1 MLART
6 GARGQPRRS
15 AAWGGLTGPPDATRF
30 PPFRA
35 IALSSSCPVPHPAH
49 RSPSEPERPGPE
61 LRLAVPAR
69 SYTDGAMFPVDGL
82 LLTAAL
88 LVLAAI
94 VASKLSARV
103 GLPVLVLFV
112 AVGMLAGS
120 EGPGG
125 LAFESYPLA
134 HGVGTLALVL
144 ILFDGGLR
152 TSTAAFREVAV
163 PATLLA
169 TVGVA
174 VTSAVTGFAAAWIL
188 GLGSLEGLL
197 LGSIVG
203 STDAAAVFAVL
214 RSKGVRLR
222 PKLSSVLEVESG
234 ANDPMAVFL
243 TVCLAEL
250 LVGRR
255 EPGLG
260 LAGFFLQQMLLG
272 AVVGGAV
279 GWVATRLVNRI
290 RLGAGGLYPVLTSA
304 IALLAYGA
312 AALVGGSGF
321 LAVYLAGIVL
331 GSRRLV
337 FRNGI
342 LLFHDGMAW
351 LSQIVMFVLLGLLS
365 FPSRVFG
372 AAAEGLLIA
381 GVLMVVA
388 RPAAVALC
396 LLPLRFDWR
405 EGAFVSWVG
414 LRGAVPVVLATIPL
428 LLGVPEGT
436 RLFDVVFFVVLVSAI
451 LQGWTVPLAAR
462 LLGLQT
468 PPVPESPVTLEITS
482 LREVASDIVEVTLA
496 LDSAAAGRLVRELEL
511 PESIVIAMLVREGK
525 VVPTR
530 GSTRLEAGDH
540 VFLVLESE
548 ARALVERA
556 FGAKPP
562 AD

>member
-1 MLART
+1 
-6 GARGQPRRS
+6 
-15 AAWGGLTGPPDATRF
+15 
-30 PPFRA
+30 
-35 IALSSSCPVPHPAH
+35 
-49 RSPSEPERPGPE
+49 
-61 LRLAVPAR
+61 
-69 SYTDGAMFPVDGL
+69 MFPVDGL

-94 VASKLSARV
+94 AASKLSTRA

-125 LAFESYPLA
+125 LAFENYALA

-152 TSTAAFREVAV
+152 TSTAAFRQVAV

-174 VTSAVTGFAAAWIL
+174 VTSAVTGLAAAWIL

-214 RSKGVRLR
+214 RSKGVRLQ

-243 TVCLAEL
+243 TVCLAEI
-250 LVGRR
+250 LVGQR
-255 EPGLG
+255 ETGPG

-272 AVVGGAV
+272 AAVGGAF

-290 RLGAGGLYPVLTSA
+290 RLGAAGLYPVLTSA
-304 IALLAYGA
+304 IALLAYGT

-331 GSRRLV
+331 GNRRLV

-351 LSQIVMFVLLGLLS
+351 LSQIVMFVLLGLLA

-372 AAAEGLLIA
+372 VAAEGLLVA
-381 GVLMVVA
+381 GVLMLVA
-388 RPAAVALC
+388 RPVAVALC

-436 RLFDVVFFVVLVSAI
+436 RLFDVVFFVVLVSAS
-451 LQGWTVPLAAR
+451 LQGWTVPHAAR
-462 LLGLQT
+462 LLGLQA
-468 PPVPESPVTLEITS
+468 PPAPESPVTLEITS
-482 LREVASDIVEVTLA
+482 LQEVASDILEVTLA
-496 LDSAAAGRLVRELEL
+496 PDSAAAGRLVRELEL
-511 PESIVIAMLVREGK
+511 PESIVIAMLVRGGK

-548 ARALVERA
+548 ARALAERA

-562 AD
+562 PD

>member
-1 MLART
+1 
-6 GARGQPRRS
+6 
-15 AAWGGLTGPPDATRF
+15 
-30 PPFRA
+30 
-35 IALSSSCPVPHPAH
+35 
-49 RSPSEPERPGPE
+49 
-61 LRLAVPAR
+61 
-69 SYTDGAMFPVDGL
+69 MFPVDGL

-94 VASKLSARV
+94 AASKLSARA

-125 LAFESYPLA
+125 LAFENYPLA

-152 TSTAAFREVAV
+152 TSTAAFREAAG

-174 VTSAVTGFAAAWIL
+174 VTSAVTGLAAAWSL
-188 GLGSLEGLL
+188 GLGLLEGLL

-203 STDAAAVFAVL
+203 STDAAAVFSVL
-214 RSKGVRLR
+214 RSKGVRLHPR
-222 PKLSSVLEVESG
+222 LASVLEVESG

-243 TVCLAEL
+243 TVCLAEI

-260 LAGFFLQQMLLG
+260 LAGFFLQQMVLG
-272 AVVGGAV
+272 AVAGGAV
-279 GWVATRLVNRI
+279 GWGATRLVNRI
-290 RLGAGGLYPVLTSA
+290 RLGTGGLYPVLTGA
-304 IALLAYGA
+304 VALLAYGVSA
-312 AALVGGSGF
+312 AVGGSGF

-331 GSRRLV
+331 GNRRL
-337 FRNGI
+337 FSRNGI
-342 LLFHDGMAW
+342 LLFHDGLAW
-351 LSQIVMFVLLGLLS
+351 LSQIVMFVLLGLLA

-372 AAAEGLLIA
+372 AAGEGLLVA
-381 GVLMVVA
+381 AALMLVA
-388 RPAAVALC
+388 RPAAVILC
-396 LLPLRFDWR
+396 LMPLRYAWR

-428 LLGVPEGT
+428 LLGVPGGT
-436 RLFDVVFFVVLVSAI
+436 RLFDIVFFVVLVSAT

-462 LLGLQT
+462 LLGLQA

-482 LREVASDIVEVTLA
+482 LQEVASDIVAVTVA
-496 LDSAAAGRLVRELEL
+496 PSSAAAGRLVRELEL
-511 PESIVIAMLVREGK
+511 PESIVIAMLVRDGK

-548 ARALVERA
+548 ARPLAEQA
-556 FGAKPP
+556 FGARAP
-562 AD
+562 A